1 MRSLCPAEW
10 RGVGGAVGGDLGVVE
25 TDEGVCR
32 AEQDGLLIRPA
43 GGDAAGQAPSGSLK
57 RVRGQ
62 RAVGA
67 GWGARCPR
75 LPPQPRFREP
85 ERPAGEFGL
94 YPECQ

>member
-1 MRSLCPAEW
+1 M
-10 RGVGGAVGGDLGVVE
+10 VE

-43 GGDAAGQAPSGSLK
+43 GGDMAGQDRSGSLK
-57 RVRGQ
+57 WVRGQ
-62 RAVGA
+62 RAMGA

-94 YPECQ
+94 YLECQ